1 MDNKIILPFTIKSGG
16 NKKSFKILNEKEINK
31 KIKKTNIVNFV
42 KKMIFKN
49 EQNKENKVK
58 FIKASETK
66 NYYKEI
72 NKK

>member
-58 FIKASETK
+58 FIKASDTK

-72 NKK
+72 KKK

>member
-42 KKMIFKN
+42 KKMIFN

-58 FIKASETK
+58 FIKASDTK